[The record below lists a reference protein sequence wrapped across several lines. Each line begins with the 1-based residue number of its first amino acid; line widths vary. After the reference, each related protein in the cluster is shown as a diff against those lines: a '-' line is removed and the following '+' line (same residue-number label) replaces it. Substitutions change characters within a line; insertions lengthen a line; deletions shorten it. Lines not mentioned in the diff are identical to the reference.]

1 MKKRGLSNP
10 AVVATVLSSPQG
22 QKAMAQSQENAKK
35 GISAG
40 ITILKFLLVGSLVA
54 VIYYKVLKG
63 FTRIKADVRY
73 KPSNINVTQAKARA
87 EAIYTALLGLGANYK
102 TVENNLTGLNHNGFI
117 RVYNE
122 FGERRSATLVK
133 MNLVEWL
140 QDQFKE
146 DDIAKLRFLIKGFF

>member
-1 MKKRGLSNP
+1 MKKKGLSNP
-10 AVVATVLSSPQG
+10 AVVATVLSSPEG
-22 QKAMAQSQENAKK
+22 QKAIARSQQNTQRGINA
-35 GISAG
+35 GV
-40 ITILKFLLVGSLVA
+40 TVLKFLVLGGLVA
-54 VIYYKVLKG
+54 VLYFKVFKG
-63 FTRIKADVRY
+63 FSKLQEDVRY
-73 KPSNINVTQAKARA
+73 KPSNVNVTEAKARA
-87 EAIYTALLGLGANYK
+87 EAIYTALLGFGANYK

>member
-1 MKKRGLSNP
+1 MRKKGLSNP
-10 AVVATVLSSPQG
+10 AVVATVLASPQG
-22 QKAMAQSQENAKK
+22 QKTIANSQENAKK

-40 ITILKFLLVGSLVA
+40 ITLFKFLLIGGLVT
-54 VIYYKVLKG
+54 VLYYKVFKG
-63 FTRIKADVRY
+63 FSKLQEDVRF

-87 EAIYTALLGLGANYK
+87 EAIYTALLGFGANYK

-146 DDIAKLRFLIKGFF
+146 DDITKLRFLIKGFF

>member
-1 MKKRGLSNP
+1 MRKKGLSNP

-22 QKAMAQSQENAKK
+22 QKAIANSQDAARK
-35 GISAG
+35 GISTG
-40 ITILKFLLVGSLVA
+40 ITFLKILAVGGLLTLL
-54 VIYYKVLKG
+54 YYKVLKG
-63 FTRIKADVRY
+63 FSRLSEDTRY
-73 KPSNINVTQAKARA
+73 KPSNINVTQARARA
-87 EAIYTALLGLGANYK
+87 EAIYTALLGFGANYN

-122 FGERRSATLVK
+122 FGERRSTTLVK